1 MNIYSCQLM
10 YMYLIVFKLFQRQL
24 RRLKITKKNQ
34 QENTDEE
41 SDDSEDLVPLNQL
54 EGKQFY

>member
-1 MNIYSCQLM
+1 M